1 MASKL
6 AEIVNFGSSTWPVN
20 KYCDIRSYPAEAIV
34 VHEPDDT
41 YATSQPSSKARPFV
55 RGVACPPQ
63 WLPVLLAGH
72 PPPPSPLPPSPPS
85 PPSPSM
91 RPGYVQISGG
101 YYMIESG
108 SCGGGLIS
116 TVSECDAAATA
127 LHLSDQTAYDYTSG
141 TYSSIPPGCQF
152 ASSRWLLVFGAGSTG
167 SCSPSKQCICR
178 ATPP

>member
-1 MASKL
+1 MLL
-6 AEIVNFGSSTWPVN
+6 AIPG
-20 KYCDIRSYPAEAIV
+20 YAAEAIV
-34 VHEPDDT
+34 VHDLDIPHAMD
-41 YATSQPSSKARPFV
+41 PRSSKARPFA

-116 TVSECDAAATA
+116 TQSECEAAAMVLDLPDKTA
-127 LHLSDQTAYDYTSG
+127 TDFTSS
-141 TYSSIPPGCQF
+141 TYPSYPQGCVSF
-152 ASSRWLLVFGAGSTG
+152 
-167 SCSPSKQCICR
+167 
-178 ATPP
+178 